1 MTAVLDYAPPVSTSK
16 GEWMTRAEAAEAL
29 GVSLQTV
36 DRYVSRGVIASR
48 KNELTNRVRL
58 AAADVEKVRRERAE
72 A

>member
-1 MTAVLDYAPPVSTSK
+1 
-16 GEWMTRAEAAEAL
+16 MTRQQAAEVL

-58 AAADVEKVRRERAE
+58 SVADVEKVRRERTE